1 MSCLGELW
9 GADIVVAPV
18 PYSMTLN
25 HYGGSRFIICCE
37 LEAGEDMT
45 RDGDAD
51 KGQGA
56 GNAAVF
62 FYVACGI
69 KDCMP
74 NA

>member
-1 MSCLGELW
+1 
-9 GADIVVAPV
+9 
-18 PYSMTLN
+18 MTLN

-62 FYVACGI
+62 FSVACGI
-69 KDCMP
+69 NDCMP
-74 NA
+74 NAW

>member
-25 HYGGSRFIICCE
+25 HYGGSRFIISCE

-45 RDGDAD
+45 RDGDRDGDGD

-56 GNAAVF
+56 EGAAVF
-62 FYVACGI
+62 WCQLRG
-69 KDCMP
+69 
-74 NA
+74 